1 LAEEELP
8 KDLKGF
14 KLEKEGGFGLIKKLI
29 ILIMVVLVVLYFF
42 KRDWFNL
49 IINSVTGLF

>member
-1 LAEEELP
+1 MAEEELP